1 MNKSTKQ
8 QGYRVC
14 IEETIS
20 QEFEIEAESWEEALE
35 KARADYRA
43 GELVLEAGDLH
54 HVQMQVRELPEMGE
68 AVPDPEW
75 VEL

>member
-1 MNKSTKQ
+1 MKTKQ
-8 QGYRVC
+8 SQGYRVC

-35 KARADYRA
+35 KARADYRS
-43 GELVLEAGDLH
+43 GELVLEAGELH
-54 HVQMQVRELPEMGE
+54 HVQMQARELTE
-68 AVPDPEW
+68 AAEAEW